1 MTTFQGFEPRCT
13 LSNILYGIMYRF
25 RAIAYNDAGP
35 SEPGDPSDPV
45 VIDVPGVQIAPYFVL
60 MLNDT
65 IALEHERVEFKVK
78 IFWNR
83 CPLLYFDNTV
93 LEFGGGGEPIPI
105 GWPQHRKKCQSN
117 VHFWSNL
124 YVIKCYSQF

>member
-1 MTTFQGFEPRCT
+1 
-13 LSNILYGIMYRF
+13 MYRF
-25 RAIAYNDAGP
+25 RAVAYNDAGH

-78 IFWNR
+78 VLGTPKPSIQWFKDDMEVRHYAQIFEV
-83 CPLLYFDNTV
+83 LLLVAMITDYCFYCFNQV
-93 LEFGGGGEPIPI
+93 
-105 GWPQHRKKCQSN
+105 
-117 VHFWSNL
+117 
-124 YVIKCYSQF
+124 

>member
-1 MTTFQGFEPRCT
+1 
-13 LSNILYGIMYRF
+13 MYRF

-78 IFWNR
+78 IF
-83 CPLLYFDNTV
+83 LMSTFI
-93 LEFGGGGEPIPI
+93 F
-105 GWPQHRKKCQSN
+105 
-117 VHFWSNL
+117 
-124 YVIKCYSQF
+124 